1 MFERFSDQARHVV
14 VLAQEEARL
23 LEHNFIG
30 TEHLLLGM
38 LHEGSDVAF
47 QVLDGFGLDLQ
58 SARDE
63 VIQIV
68 GAGPGAQQGH
78 IPFTPR
84 SKKVLE
90 LGLREAMALGHNYI
104 GTEHLLL
111 GLVRE
116 GTGVGAQIVTA
127 HAPEP
132 AAISVRMAVLD
143 RVPAGDSERGGG
155 FLRRRFAPSIPLQP
169 FGRDTTPAAEQTL
182 EQATRLAGTQPV
194 GSQHLLLA
202 ALGDPESAAAPPLI
216 DLGLDLDPRRP
227 ALGSVDVTGTT
238 DEPPAEAGRRQMR
251 VLVSD
256 DVVTVEARDAAL
268 LPLARAALAAVGDP
282 QRPGIVEGDLP
293 VAIRLGDVWLALRDA
308 FVDMRRRAAKP
319 DDRKPRAVKKG
330 WGCGERS
337 GRAADRDR
345 RASPIGARPRRRDR
359 GRRKPRA
366 AKDGSPSPS
375 SATSAGD

>member
-1 MFERFSDQARHVV
+1 MFERFSDKARHVV

-23 LEHNFIG
+23 LEHNVIG

-38 LHEGSDVAF
+38 LHEGTDVAF

-58 SARDE
+58 GTRDE
-63 VIQIV
+63 VLQII
-68 GAGPGAQQGH
+68 GPGPGAKEGH

-116 GTGVGAQIVTA
+116 GTGVGAQIVAA

-143 RVPAGDSERGGG
+143 RVPAGGAERSGG
-155 FLRRRFAPSIPLQP
+155 FLRRLAVRSIPLQP
-169 FGRDTTPAAEQTL
+169 MVPDTTPAAEQTL
-182 EQATRLAGTQPV
+182 EQATRLAGAQPV

-202 ALGDPESAAAPPLI
+202 ALGDPESAAARALS
-216 DLGLDLDPRRP
+216 DLGVDLDRAKE
-227 ALGSVDVTGTT
+227 ALGAVDVTGTT
-238 DEPPAEAGRRQMR
+238 DEPPEDAGRRQMR

-256 DVVTVEARDAAL
+256 DVVIVEARDATL
-268 LPLARAALAAVGDP
+268 LPLARAALDAVGGDP
-282 QRPGIVEGDLP
+282 QPPGAIDGDVP
-293 VAIRLGDVWLALRDA
+293 AAVRLGAVWLALRDA
-308 FVDMRRRAAKP
+308 FVDIRRRAVNP
-319 DDRKPRAVKKG
+319 GVED
-330 WGCGERS
+330 E
-337 GRAADRDR
+337 AD
-345 RASPIGARPRRRDR
+345 
-359 GRRKPRA
+359 
-366 AKDGSPSPS
+366 
-375 SATSAGD
+375 SA